1 MEHAGY
7 LTYVYSFVTF
17 VMRVCPMPLTS
28 ASWSCVQFTLTQS
41 INWRYTFIV
50 WPWVTVWLQF
60 RCPNSRF
67 FLSHGLVGGWMVLN
81 FWTQRR
87 KRPFVYSS
95 FCFFFCFL
103 FRHRSRSNSYL
114 TFTAALSYSK
124 YNKFGLQGLW
134 TIEYIRA
141 FHGIARGFFFR
152 FVGFAH
158 AHAFLWHSR
167 FYSMTHESQDLQS
180 AHQRQPWPQTPSL
193 VLDLCLCLWGSG
205 LLFKLQDDVDFFY
218 IPLAAIVILS
228 KVYPWRLTGCFV
240 CGNLRIESECW
251 ESREKKER
259 ERERDAVYLLEQ
271 DIYLFG
277 LLQDK
282 LPRFRV
288 RIRFGYG
295 FGFGF
300 LVRVCSGEFAVDI
313 TEVLVPLENQFLR
326 RASTVSPLWA
336 EHLSLSLSLISDGQ
350 KPSGQ
355 TSFSCDTNFPVG
367 GRVFIGS
374 RSLLLHP

>member
-1 MEHAGY
+1 MR
-7 LTYVYSFVTF
+7 TF
-17 VMRVCPMPLTS
+17 
-28 ASWSCVQFTLTQS
+28 S
-41 INWRYTFIV
+41 IYR
-50 WPWVTVWLQF
+50 WLQF
-60 RCPNSRF
+60 
-67 FLSHGLVGGWMVLN
+67 
-81 FWTQRR
+81 
-87 KRPFVYSS
+87 S
-95 FCFFFCFL
+95 FCQ
-103 FRHRSRSNSYL
+103 RYIRG
-114 TFTAALSYSK
+114 
-124 YNKFGLQGLW
+124 GLQGASSVE
-134 TIEYIRA
+134 I
-141 FHGIARGFFFR
+141 
-152 FVGFAH
+152 
-158 AHAFLWHSR
+158 
-167 FYSMTHESQDLQS
+167 
-180 AHQRQPWPQTPSL
+180 
-193 VLDLCLCLWGSG
+193 
-205 LLFKLQDDVDFFY
+205 
-218 IPLAAIVILS
+218 
-228 KVYPWRLTGCFV
+228 
-240 CGNLRIESECW
+240 W
-251 ESREKKER
+251 ESNRSAENLEEKRGEER

-374 RSLLLHP
+374 RSLLLHPQTPARIESQWKSKWRIARAAKNNADS

>member
-1 MEHAGY
+1 MSYAPY
-7 LTYVYSFVTF
+7 ICILVLCAVYSDPINQLTLHLHSLAMSHCLTPVSMPQLSLLFESWTRW
-17 VMRVCPMPLTS
+17 RVDGPKLLNPEKKEAFCL
-28 ASWSCVQFTLTQS
+28 L
-41 INWRYTFIV
+41 
-50 WPWVTVWLQF
+50 
-60 RCPNSRF
+60 
-67 FLSHGLVGGWMVLN
+67 LVL
-81 FWTQRR
+81 
-87 KRPFVYSS
+87 
-95 FCFFFCFL
+95 FFFCFL

-240 CGNLRIESECW
+240 CGNLRIESEC
-251 ESREKKER
+251 
-259 ERERDAVYLLEQ
+259 
-271 DIYLFG
+271 
-277 LLQDK
+277 
-282 LPRFRV
+282 
-288 RIRFGYG
+288 
-295 FGFGF
+295 
-300 LVRVCSGEFAVDI
+300 
-313 TEVLVPLENQFLR
+313 
-326 RASTVSPLWA
+326 
-336 EHLSLSLSLISDGQ
+336 
-350 KPSGQ
+350 
-355 TSFSCDTNFPVG
+355 
-367 GRVFIGS
+367 
-374 RSLLLHP
+374 